1 MPTRS
6 QPSPGLRDTP
16 GRREVSGREEL
27 RPQQVQPGSPAPQ
40 RVTPGPRRTALSS
53 LASSLA
59 ELQPSLQRFAVQ
71 ELTVESERQELEGGS
86 AAAQALLEEE
96 ARTYKEAV
104 EEGIISQSQNPFFRL
119 GMKRQ
124 FAIAAANDYAQQVET
139 LAGELLAQ
147 EVTDPSV
154 FKERELQLRRSFLEE
169 TRGERDAGF
178 DRFFVDRVN
187 QQVANIAQNFAR
199 SAGALMGQ
207 QALRV
212 LDIRVNQSLRNAYTE
227 YGHGNIPGLIADVG
241 AQLDA
246 LGREYVQELNIS
258 GGQVNRVLFDAVV
271 AWAHSQGVPEVLG
284 EISIG
289 REGERLFTPGGI
301 LERITTPGGTLADIT
316 EFHQLAEQAALI
328 DIPDR
333 IEIDRR
339 QEQSRMLA
347 RRRQNHMD
355 FAENFSQYY
364 VENGTW
370 EGFDFEPWIQT
381 ALQTAD
387 DELLN
392 VMRARTT
399 ELDEIA
405 VIESGPELD
414 HLVAMASV
422 GDITLPQAV
431 ARWRGGT
438 LSDRGLQR
446 VLGAIQQHISLERAM
461 AAEEMDPRAHDALK
475 ERFSEVDKLARPTNL
490 ESLSLEAQRA
500 LTRSGDYV
508 KRELR
513 ERFLRWYHIGG
524 GREAGFDDQEQ
535 WLLTEFDRLSR
546 LYFPLRDELPEGAS
560 VFDINTN
567 RPNPFGQEPVLTPG
581 QVESLRD
588 VISGDGQLS
597 SGLVEQLIVYGIPMN
612 VLTFED
618 PEYSLNY
625 LDRIERGQ
633 SAVLRMVPRGM
644 NEGALDEE
652 GNLRPQEELLSSQS
666 MIDPRQLSLP
676 RGSSVLGVRGL
687 REGAVEELA
696 LSEEPVLAPFRD
708 LAVEVL
714 ANGGEGIL
722 TLQGALLSRIRS
734 TGLQAQS
741 TGAPHHAQRNQ
752 AIHERLLEFF
762 DVIEAPEPEEEPD
775 PEPEPEQEPREPSP
789 SLLRELETRGGGS
802 GGSGGGVSDLEEAA
816 NELQQAVADPEGADP
831 GQVKALV
838 QRIGEALFS
847 EGGLMAAGGAGIV
860 PRGISTF
867 GKIATA
873 GAPVLSQA
881 IYGLPI
887 GIRLGEQIRETGI
900 MPDPGDP
907 RFLGM
912 VLRAMGMEE
921 EDIRRLGGTAL
932 GPEA

>member
-6 QPSPGLRDTP
+6 QPEPGIREAA
-16 GRREVSGREEL
+16 GRREVAGREEL
-27 RPQQVQPGSPAPQ
+27 RPEQVQPGSPAPQ
-40 RVTPGPRRTALSS
+40 RVTPGPRRTTLSS

-59 ELQPSLQRFAVQ
+59 EIQPSLQRFAVQ
-71 ELTVESERQELEGGS
+71 ELTQEAERQELEGGS
-86 AAAQALLEEE
+86 AAAQALLEGE

-104 EEGIISQSQNPFFRL
+104 EEGVISQSQNPFFRL

-154 FKERELQLRRSFLEE
+154 FKERELQLRREFLED
-169 TRGERDAGF
+169 TRGERDSGF

-212 LDIRVNQSLRNAYTE
+212 LDVRVNQTLRNAYTE
-227 YGHGNIPGLIADVG
+227 HGHGNIPALIADVG

-271 AWAHSQGVPEVLG
+271 TWAHSQGVPEVLG

-301 LERITTPGGTLADIT
+301 LAEITTPGGTLADIT

-355 FAENFSQYY
+355 FAEGLAQYY

-370 EGFDFEPWIQT
+370 EGFDFEPWIQV
-381 ALQTAD
+381 ALRTAD

-392 VMRARTT
+392 VMRARQT
-399 ELDEIA
+399 ELDELS
-405 VIESGPELD
+405 VIESGPALD
-414 HLVAMASV
+414 HLVAQASA
-422 GDITLPQAV
+422 GDLTLPQAL

-438 LSDRGLQR
+438 LSDRGFQR
-446 VLGAIQQHISLERAM
+446 VLGGIQSHISLERAM
-461 AAEEMDPRAHDALK
+461 ASEEVDPRAHNALA
-475 ERFSEVDKLARPTNL
+475 ERFSEIDKLARPTNL
-490 ESLSLEAQRA
+490 ENLSLEAQRA

-546 LYFPLRDELPEGAS
+546 LYFPLRDEVPEGSS
-560 VFDINTN
+560 VFNINTN

-597 SGLVEQLIVYGIPMN
+597 SGLVEQLIVYGVPMN

-618 PEYSLNY
+618 PEYSLDY
-625 LDRIERGQ
+625 LSRIERGQ
-633 SAVLRMVPRGM
+633 SAVLGV
-644 NEGALDEE
+644 
-652 GNLRPQEELLSSQS
+652 
-666 MIDPRQLSLP
+666 LP
-676 RGSSVLGVRGL
+676 RGVTRETVDEGGNPRSPDEIAALGSIVDPATVSFPSDILGITGFKEGAVESLAVSDSPTLAPYRALAQSALATGGGYRTLQGVMLANLQARSRELSGL
-687 REGAVEELA
+687 REGHPRRQRLQEQNN
-696 LSEEPVLAPFRD
+696 
-708 LAVEVL
+708 EV
-714 ANGGEGIL
+714 
-722 TLQGALLSRIRS
+722 
-734 TGLQAQS
+734 
-741 TGAPHHAQRNQ
+741 
-752 AIHERLLEFF
+752 LEFF
-762 DVIEAPEPEEEPD
+762 DLIERSEEPD
-775 PEPEPEQEPREPSP
+775 TGPRGGPAGGSTFD
-789 SLLRELETRGGGS
+789 REEGEGGGS

-816 NELQQAVADPEGADP
+816 DELQQAVTDPEGADP
-831 GQVKALV
+831 GRVKALV

-867 GKIATA
+867 GKLATA

-881 IYGLPI
+881 LYGLPI
-887 GIRLGEQIRETGI
+887 GIRLGEQIRESGI

-921 EDIRRLGGTAL
+921 DDIQRLGGTAL